1 MLIELSHF
9 FCLRD
14 TCGMENANANVI
26 RFEKMLFKELKD
38 CLKIGRLP
46 LLFPFVPN
54 IITKLK
60 METWFHKC

>member
-1 MLIELSHF
+1 
-9 FCLRD
+9 
-14 TCGMENANANVI
+14 MENANANVI
-26 RFEKMLFKELKD
+26 RFEKTLFKELKD